1 MKKQSFFSRWMQ
13 NSYVLFAFAVLIS
26 LVIWVYMSF
35 TSSGVDTS
43 VTVSDVPIQI
53 ELSEESQNLGLRVFT
68 SGDPKATVTV
78 SGNRTVLGQIGED
91 DLSVTAAASSV
102 NSAGNYSLSV
112 NANKRS
118 TMSNFDITSFSP
130 STISVTVDYQKES
143 EFQIQDGIVFYVE
156 DGYYGTATLPYNTVK
171 ISGPQTDILKIKKV
185 VAKASI
191 DNKLKKS
198 TEVEANLVLLDENN
212 NELSQKLLN
221 LSIDSFKVSV
231 TVLPEKT
238 VAVEPVFVNKPEG
251 LEITEDMIS
260 ISPSSILIAGPEN
273 TLNKLKSVQLE
284 PIDFSKLKN
293 EKIDFDN
300 LGINIPESCKSINN
314 YSTAKVTLD
323 LSSMTSKTFTV
334 DKFVVEGL
342 SDEYT
347 SAVTSKSISVA
358 VIGTKDDIDKLTASQ
373 ITAVIDT
380 STASGKTGSV
390 EMPVTF
396 RFSGVTSCWA
406 YGTYQANVTITKK

>member
-1 MKKQSFFSRWMQ
+1 MKKQSFFSRWMK

-118 TMSNFDITSFSP
+118 TMSNFDITGFSP

-171 ISGPQTDILKIKKV
+171 ISGPQTDILKIT
-185 VAKASI
+185 SH
-191 DNKLKKS
+191 
-198 TEVEANLVLLDENN
+198 
-212 NELSQKLLN
+212 
-221 LSIDSFKVSV
+221 
-231 TVLPEKT
+231 
-238 VAVEPVFVNKPEG
+238 
-251 LEITEDMIS
+251 IS
-260 ISPSSILIAGPEN
+260 N
-273 TLNKLKSVQLE
+273 
-284 PIDFSKLKN
+284 
-293 EKIDFDN
+293 
-300 LGINIPESCKSINN
+300 
-314 YSTAKVTLD
+314 
-323 LSSMTSKTFTV
+323 
-334 DKFVVEGL
+334 
-342 SDEYT
+342 
-347 SAVTSKSISVA
+347 
-358 VIGTKDDIDKLTASQ
+358 
-373 ITAVIDT
+373 
-380 STASGKTGSV
+380 
-390 EMPVTF
+390 
-396 RFSGVTSCWA
+396 
-406 YGTYQANVTITKK
+406 